1 MNKDVLIIGGGIAG
15 LTAALYA
22 QRAGLSSVVF
32 EKNVCGGQIVQS
44 AEVENY
50 PGLPSVDGPTLATAV
65 WEQACGHG
73 AEVIFDE
80 AAAISL
86 DGQDKSITTSSGDT
100 YHGKAIIWA
109 GGVKRRLLGCE
120 GEDRFTGKGVSYC
133 ATCDGAF
140 FKGKTVAVVGGGN
153 TALEDALVLAK
164 LCEKV
169 YLIHRRDTFR
179 GEAVLAEA
187 VKKQSNIELVLNAQV
202 KKISG
207 EGKVS
212 SIDVSFTDGG
222 SRSIE
227 VSGVFVAIGLIPDT
241 KLLEGIIELDDAGYI
256 PAGEEGVT
264 SIPGFFVAGDCR
276 TKKLRQLI
284 TAASDGANAAQSAL
298 EYLRSI

>member
-50 PGLPSVDGPTLATAV
+50 PGLPSTDGPSLATAV
-65 WEQACGHG
+65 WEQACAHG
-73 AEVIFDE
+73 VEVVFDE
-80 AAAISL
+80 VTDISL
-86 DGQDKSITTSSGDT
+86 DENGKSVTVSSGDT
-100 YHGKAIIWA
+100 YHAKAVIWA

-120 GEDRFTGKGVSYC
+120 GEDRFTGRGVSYC

-179 GEAVLAEA
+179 GEAVLTQA
-187 VKKQSNIELVLNAQV
+187 VENQPNIELVLNSQV
-202 KKISG
+202 TKISG
-207 EGKVS
+207 ESKVS
-212 SIDVSFTDGG
+212 SIDVSFTD
-222 SRSIE
+222 SSNRSLDI
-227 VSGVFVAIGLIPDT
+227 SGLFIAIGLIPDT
-241 KLLEGIIELDDAGYI
+241 KLLEGIIPLDESGYI

-298 EYLRSI
+298 EYLRNI